1 MLRLIL
7 ATTLVG
13 LALAPNSPAA
23 EIPDRPE
30 KLTYPELRYEPPK
43 PSDYR
48 VPLKSGPI
56 AYLVPDRE
64 LPLVNVQ
71 VMIRCGSYLEPG
83 GKAGLADFTGHL
95 LVRGGTATQSPE
107 ALEERLA
114 FLAAGLTSGI
124 GDEQGT
130 VNLNLLSKDLPEG
143 LKLLRDVLTAPR
155 FETNRLA
162 LYRQQTIQAMQQRND
177 DSADIE
183 ARELAY
189 LSYGPDFWSNRFP
202 TRKSVESLTPEDLH
216 AFHRKWFHPANFV
229 VAVNG
234 DFDRTQMIAALET
247 VFGDWPFSGETPPP
261 IPTNAV
267 LAKPG
272 VYVVN
277 KEVNQGRVSVLLPGV
292 KRDHPDFIALQIMND
307 ILGGGGFT
315 SRIMNRVRSDEGL
328 AYGASSHFP
337 GGVEFAHPFQAAFQ
351 SKSRTVTY
359 ASSIILDEIN
369 RISSTAV
376 SDAELQ
382 TAKRSFVDTFP
393 EHFNTKGKV
402 ATTFARD
409 EFTGRFAQTPD
420 YWSTWR
426 DKVEGVTAD
435 DVKRVAAKHLHP
447 DEAVILIVGQSEEVA
462 KGHPD
467 HPVKLTQLASGKV
480 TELPL
485 RDPLTL
491 EPLPAA
497 AVTAPATPAKKAE

>member
-1 MLRLIL
+1 MFRLIL
-7 ATTLVG
+7 VRTICLLGVVPR
-13 LALAPNSPAA
+13 LFSA

-30 KLTYPELRYEPPK
+30 KLTFPESRYEPPV
-43 PSDYR
+43 PAEYR
-48 VPLKSGPI
+48 VPLQAGPI
-56 AYLVPDRE
+56 AYLVPDTE

-71 VMIRCGSYLEPG
+71 VLVRCGSYLEPVG
-83 GKAGLADFTGHL
+83 RAGLADFTGHL
-95 LVRGGTATQSPE
+95 LVRGGTANRSPE
-107 ALEERLA
+107 ELEERLA

-130 VNLNLLSKDLPEG
+130 VNLNLLSKDLTEG
-143 LKLLRDVLTAPR
+143 LQLLREVLTSPR
-155 FETNRLA
+155 FETNRLN
-162 LYRQQTIQAMQQRND
+162 LYRQQIIQGMQQRND

-183 ARELAY
+183 AREQAL
-189 LSYGPDFWSNRFP
+189 LSYGPDFWSNHF
-202 TRKSVESLTPEDLH
+202 TTLKSVESITPEDLRD
-216 AFHRKWFHPANFV
+216 FHRKWFHPTNFV

-234 DFDRTQMIAALET
+234 DFDRTKMIAALET
-247 VFGDWPFSGETPPP
+247 VFGNWPFSGTVPPP
-261 IPTNAV
+261 IPTNTV

-292 KRDHPDFIALQIMND
+292 KRNDPDFIAIQVMND

-328 AYGASSHFP
+328 AYGASSQFP
-337 GGVEFAHPFQAAFQ
+337 GGVNFAKPFEAAVQ

-369 RISSTAV
+369 RISSTPV
-376 SDAELQ
+376 SNEELQ
-382 TAKRSFVDTFP
+382 TAKRSFIDTFP

-409 EFTGRFAQTPD
+409 EFTGRYAQTPD
-420 YWSTWR
+420 FWRTWR
-426 DKVEGVTAD
+426 GKVEAVTAE

-447 DEAVILIVGQSEEVA
+447 DEAIILIVGQQDEIT

-467 HPVKLTQLASGKV
+467 HPVKLAQLASGKV

-491 EPLPAA
+491 EPLPSTPPA
-497 AVTAPATPAKKAE
+497 APAK